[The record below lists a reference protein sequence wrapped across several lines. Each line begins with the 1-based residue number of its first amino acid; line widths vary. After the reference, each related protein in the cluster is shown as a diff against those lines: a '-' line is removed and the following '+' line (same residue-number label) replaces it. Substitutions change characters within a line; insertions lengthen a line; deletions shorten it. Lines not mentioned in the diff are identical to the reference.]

1 MGTDS
6 LVPSVC
12 IDAVLEGRSL
22 EDAVSI
28 VSQTGFSAFE
38 FWSWWDKDLDEL
50 VAERDKN
57 ELAVAAFCTKFISL
71 VDPSQRKDYL
81 KGLTE
86 SIAAA
91 ETLECT
97 TLISQVGDTES
108 DKSPEE
114 QRQSLIDGLI
124 AAAPLVEAAEITL
137 VIEPRNQKVDHPGY
151 FLVHSEEAFDIVEA
165 VGSPNV
171 KVLFDIYHQQ
181 VSEGNLIKNI
191 VDNIDKIGH
200 FHAAGNPGRNELS
213 GGEIN
218 YPEVFSAIQSSGY
231 SGYVGLE
238 YWPKR
243 DPAAGLFEVVSL
255 FE

>member
-57 ELAVAAFCTKFISL
+57 ELAVAAFCTKYISL

-91 ETLECT
+91 ETLECS
-97 TLISQVGDTES
+97 TLVSQVGDTES
-108 DKSPEE
+108 GKSPEE
-114 QRQSLIDGLI
+114 QRQSIIDGLI

-165 VGSPNV
+165 VGNPNV
-171 KVLFDIYHQQ
+171 KGLFEICHLQ
-181 VSEGNLIKNI
+181 VSKGNLIKNL
-191 VDNIDKIGH
+191 VYNID
-200 FHAAGNPGRNELS
+200 
-213 GGEIN
+213 
-218 YPEVFSAIQSSGY
+218 
-231 SGYVGLE
+231 
-238 YWPKR
+238 
-243 DPAAGLFEVVSL
+243 
-255 FE
+255 